1 MKQATGCMISVV
13 LATAAS
19 SASAQVIADR
29 SFFDTLP
36 STLIDFETRG
46 DGTPVV
52 LRPGDSETLPAGEYA
67 AQGVTFNMDIEW
79 VNDAG
84 VDFSAA
90 QAIGGSPDIGIPD
103 LPDDFTMFFDA
114 PVRAFGFWVVNNRTR
129 SIDPRFEAFDA
140 SGASLG
146 IAVFNG
152 SLIDGITGIAEYGFM
167 GIASPGAP
175 IASVRI
181 TKDATMF
188 DDLVFTTVPAPAS
201 TTAIIL
207 GVLSGIRRRR

>member
-1 MKQATGCMISVV
+1 MIRIVSVSFLLV
-13 LATAAS
+13 GTMS

-36 STLIDFETRG
+36 STLIDFETRV

-52 LRPGDSETLPAGEYA
+52 LRPGDSETLPAREYSS
-67 AQGVTFNMDIEW
+67 QGVTFNMDIEW
-79 VNDAG
+79 VNDALLEF
-84 VDFSAA
+84 DAA
-90 QAIGGSPDIGIPD
+90 QAIGGSPDIGIPAAA
-103 LPDDFTMFFDA
+103 DDFTMFFDA
-114 PVRAFGFWVVNNRTR
+114 PVRAFGFWVVNNRTVAT
-129 SIDPRFEAFDA
+129 DPRFEAFDA

-146 IAVFNG
+146 VAVFNG
-152 SLIDGITGIAEYGFM
+152 DLVDGVIGGIAEYGFM

-188 DDLVFTTVPAPAS
+188 DDLIYTTVPAPAS